1 MRKASPGIRD
11 LACRLLQIRARDVET
26 VSENLAD
33 MVAWSCKVLC
43 PRLTDLVGKEGYR
56 ALLSRALALAKGELP
71 WLVGVHVDVSG
82 SLIGLDA
89 ALTGRD
95 HAEAEAVSIA
105 ILGEFLGL
113 LNGLIGAEITCQ
125 LVASA
130 WPDTPISNTDFG
142 SEDEKA

>member
-1 MRKASPGIRD
+1 MRKASPRIRD
-11 LACRLLQIRARDVET
+11 LACRLLQIRARNVET

-33 MVAWSCKVLC
+33 TLAWSCKVLC

-95 HAEAEAVSIA
+95 YADAEAVSIA
-105 ILGEFLGL
+105 VLGEFLGL

-125 LVASA
+125 LVTSA

>member
-11 LACRLLQIRARDVET
+11 LACRLLQIRAWDVET

-33 MVAWSCKVLC
+33 TLAWSCKVLC
-43 PRLTDLVGKEGYR
+43 PRLTDLVGKEGYC

-71 WLVGVHVDVSG
+71 WLVGVYVDVSG
-82 SLIGLDA
+82 TLIGLDA
-89 ALTGRD
+89 ALAGRE
-95 HAEAEAVSIA
+95 HADAEAVSIA
-105 ILGEFLGL
+105 VLAEFLGL

-130 WPDTPISNTDFG
+130 WPNVPVANTDFG
-142 SEDEKA
+142 SEDEEA